1 MKAITKILIVFSA
14 VCIFF
19 SCSDMLGRY
28 LADEDAVF
36 DYVFVI
42 DASGS
47 MGAEII
53 EVKSALTSFLDVMK
67 LKNVD
72 ARYAIV
78 IHGWANPPF
87 DFPHELVLDWTANE
101 EEVKTAVNMISESGA
116 VPDFQN
122 NHSGGYDSSFEVIRM
137 VLNSA
142 VNNNLDRTYT
152 GGSGSLVFRSNCKK
166 KIILITDEDSDIPY
180 YTENRFPGQT
190 TTEPPGPFPTE
201 PGDGWVQE
209 LNATSDALITHNA
222 SLYIFMSKEYHG
234 QEISQYGD
242 YALQVQN
249 ADYSGFNSSATLSTL
264 TANGLGGCLQARLLQ
279 AGRTARVTDIMQ
291 MSNPD
296 VIENVLVQSLYD

>member
-1 MKAITKILIVFSA
+1 MNKVVVLFIIVILT
-14 VCIFF
+14 IFIL
-19 SCSDMLGRY
+19 SCSDMLERY
-28 LADEDAVF
+28 LAEADAVF

-47 MGAEII
+47 MSAEII
-53 EVKSALTSFLDVMK
+53 EVKSALTSFLDVMNSM
-67 LKNVD
+67 NVD

-152 GGSGSLVFRSNCKK
+152 GDSGSLVFRSNCKK

-180 YTENRFPGQT
+180 YAENRFPGQIT
-190 TTEPPGPFPTE
+190 TDPPSPFPTDHE
-201 PGDGWVQE
+201 NGWVQE
-209 LNATSDALITHNA
+209 LNATADALITHNA

-234 QEISQYGD
+234 REISQYGD
-242 YALQVQN
+242 YALQIQN
-249 ADYSGFNSSATLSTL
+249 ADYSGFDPAATLSNL
-264 TANGLGGCLQARLLQ
+264 AANELGGCLQARLLQ

-291 MSNPD
+291 IDNPD
-296 VIENVLVQSLYD
+296 VIENVLVRSLYD